1 MRFKFSFINLNSYQ
15 PFMKH
20 YNKLWL
26 LLLTFPLSMSAQDFK
41 GDSPIPF
48 DPTVKTGKLEN
59 GLTYYIKKNTKP
71 ENKVDLRLV
80 INAGSILENDDQQ
93 GLAHFMEHMCFN
105 GTKRFPKNKL
115 VDYLQ
120 SIGVKFGQHLNAY
133 TSFDET
139 VYFLPI
145 PSDDAEKLEKGFQII
160 EDWAFNAVLTP
171 EEIDKERGVVLE
183 EYRLGLGAG
192 KRMMGR
198 YMPKM
203 MYNSHYADRL
213 PIGKKEVLENFKY
226 EKLIS
231 FYKDWYRPDLMSVI
245 VVGDI
250 DVAAM
255 EKKIKDHFASYKNPK
270 NEKPRKVFDVP
281 NHKETFVAVES
292 DKEASSAQVQLVYK
306 DYDTPKPVVNI
317 NDFKKY
323 LAEELF
329 STMLNARLD
338 ELTNSATPPFTY
350 GYTYHGGTWARTKEA
365 YQSFAMSQEDKQIE
379 ALKTLVTENERVKK
393 YGFTQNELD
402 RAKSDFLAG
411 MEKAYN
417 DRDKTNSSNFV
428 SEYQSHFLEK
438 EPAPGIEWTYK
449 AIQSLLPS
457 VGLKDINGLVKD
469 YIKEDNRVVI
479 LTGPEKEGLK
489 KATEQEVLSAL
500 KVNTDQLKPYAD
512 TEIASSLLRKEVK
525 PGKIIKKENDAKIG
539 TTTLFLSNGAKV
551 TYKKTDFK
559 NDEILMEGISFGGN
573 ALYSNDELKK
583 TQFAT
588 GALTEAGFSGLKL
601 NDITKFMNGK
611 IASVN
616 PYISTV
622 TEGLRGSTT
631 PKDFEYLFQMT
642 HAYFTDLNLDKEAF
656 EGYKQKQSAFYK
668 NMASQPNFYF
678 QQEFYGYLLK
688 ENPRFFGMIPDDKAW
703 AATDYELA
711 YNKYKE
717 RFSNAGDF
725 EFFFVGNIDDKAIED
740 FSAKY
745 IASLP
750 STDKKEKAVDLGY
763 RMLKGDHKKVVNKGT
778 DPKSSVTIMYYGDAE
793 YSPKEALAMQAL
805 GEVLTIKLIEELRE
819 NESGVYG
826 VSARGS
832 MSKVPNGAYNFN
844 IGFPCGP
851 DNAEK
856 LTASALRE
864 LQKIIDNGPQEADV
878 KKFKEA
884 ELLDYK
890 KDIKENRYWL
900 TNFNRSY
907 TNGTSPDD
915 ILQVEAKV
923 NAITAKDIQDVAKK
937 YLTKDKVVGML
948 MPEKS

>member
-1 MRFKFSFINLNSYQ
+1 MRN
-15 PFMKH
+15 
-20 YNKLWL
+20 YNKLFVL
-26 LLLTFPLSMSAQDFK
+26 LLVLPMSIFAQDFK

-59 GLTYYIKKNTKP
+59 GLTYYIKKNAKP

-80 INAGSILENDDQQ
+80 INAGSILETDEQQ

-183 EYRLGLGAG
+183 EYRIGLGAS

-203 MYNSHYADRL
+203 MHNSHYANRL
-213 PIGKKEVLENFKY
+213 PIGKKEILENFKY
-226 EKLIS
+226 DKLVS
-231 FYKDWYRPDLMSVI
+231 FYKDWYRPNLMSVI

-255 EKKIKDHFASYKNPK
+255 EKKIKDHFSSYKNPK
-270 NEKPRKVFDVP
+270 NEKPRKIYEVP

-292 DKEASSAQVQLVYK
+292 DKEASAAQVQLVYK
-306 DYDTPKPVVNI
+306 DYDTPKPVVSV
-317 NDFKKY
+317 NDFRKSLVEGLY
-323 LAEELF
+323 
-329 STMLNARLD
+329 STMINNRLN
-338 ELTNSATPPFTY
+338 ELTNSPTPPFTY
-350 GYTYHGGTWARTKEA
+350 GYSYHGDTWARTKEA
-365 YQSFAMSQEDKQIE
+365 YQSFAMSQEDKQLQ
-379 ALKTLVTENERVKK
+379 ALKVLVTENERAKK
-393 YGFTQNELD
+393 FGFTAGELE
-402 RAKSDFLAG
+402 RAKSEFLAG
-411 MEKAYN
+411 FETVYN
-417 DRDKTNSSNFV
+417 DREKTNSENFV

-438 EPAPGIEWTYK
+438 EPSPGIEWTFEALK
-449 AIQSLLPS
+449 KILPTIE
-457 VGLKDINGLVKD
+457 LKDVNGLVKD

-479 LTGPEKEGLK
+479 LTGPEKDGLK
-489 KATEQEVLSAL
+489 KVTEQEVLNTL
-500 KVNTDQLKPYAD
+500 KVNVDEIQPYAD
-512 TEIASSLLRKEVK
+512 TEIASSLLRKELK
-525 PGKIIKKENDAKIG
+525 PGTIVKKEINAKIG

-559 NDEILMEGISFGGN
+559 NDEVLMEAVSFGGTN
-573 ALYSNDELKK
+573 LYTNEELKK
-583 TQFAT
+583 TQFANN
-588 GALTEAGFSGLKL
+588 GLTQAGFSGLKE
-601 NDITKFMNGK
+601 NDVNKFMSGK
-611 IASVN
+611 VASVY
-616 PYISTV
+616 PYIGNI
-622 TEGLRGSTT
+622 TEGLKGNTT
-631 PKDFEYLFQMT
+631 PKDLEYLFQMT
-642 HAYFTDLNLDKEAF
+642 VGYMADLNLDKEAF
-656 EGYKQKQSAFYK
+656 EGYKQKQSGFYK
-668 NMASQPNFYF
+668 NMASQPNFFF

-703 AATDYELA
+703 EATDYKLA
-711 YNKYKE
+711 YEKYQE

-725 EFFFVGNIDDKAIED
+725 EFFFVGNVDDAKMEEY
-740 FSAKY
+740 SKKY

-750 STDKKEKAVDLGY
+750 STGKKEKAIDLGY
-763 RMLKGDHKKVVNKGT
+763 RMLKGEHKKVVNKGT
-778 DPKSSVTIMYYGDAE
+778 DPKSTVTIMYYGDAE
-793 YSPKEALAMQAL
+793 YTPKEALSMQAL

-826 VSARGS
+826 ISARGS
-832 MSKVPNGAYNFN
+832 LSKVPSGAYNFS

-864 LQKIIDNGPQEADV
+864 LQKIIDQGPQEADV

-884 ELLDYK
+884 EILDYK
-890 KDIKENRYWL
+890 KDIKENKYWL
-900 TNFNRSY
+900 ANFNRSY
-907 TNGTSPDD
+907 TNGTNPEDV
-915 ILQVEAKV
+915 LQVEAKV

-937 YLTKDKVVGML
+937 YLTKDKVVGIL

>member
-1 MRFKFSFINLNSYQ
+1 MRFKFSFINKIHS
-15 PFMKH
+15 FMKH

-26 LLLTFPLSMSAQDFK
+26 LLLAFPLSISAQDLK
-41 GDSPIPF
+41 GDNPIPF

-59 GLTYYIKKNTKP
+59 GLTYYIKKNAKP

-145 PSDDAEKLEKGFQII
+145 PSDDPEKLEKGFQII

-183 EYRLGLGAG
+183 EYRLGLGAN

-198 YMPKM
+198 FMPKM
-203 MYNSHYADRL
+203 MHNSHYAERL
-213 PIGKKEVLENFKY
+213 PIGKKEILENFKY
-226 EKLIS
+226 DKLIS
-231 FYKDWYRPDLMSVI
+231 FYKDWYRPNLMSVI

-250 DVAAM
+250 DVVAM
-255 EKKIKDHFASYKNPK
+255 EKKIKDHFSSYKNPK
-270 NEKPRKVFDVP
+270 NEKPRKVYDVP

-292 DKEASSAQVQLVYK
+292 DKEASMTQVQLVYK
-306 DYDTPKPVVNI
+306 DYDTPKPIINI
-317 NDFKKY
+317 NDFRNY
-323 LAEELF
+323 LIEGLYATLINNR
-329 STMLNARLD
+329 LN
-338 ELTNSATPPFTY
+338 ELTNSPTPPFTF
-350 GYTYHGGTWARTKEA
+350 GYSYHGETWARTKEA
-365 YQSFAMSQEDKQIE
+365 YQSFAMSQEDKQLE
-379 ALKTLVTENERVKK
+379 ALKTLLTENERAKK
-393 YGFTQNELD
+393 FGFTQSELD
-402 RAKSDFLAG
+402 RAKAENLAG
-411 MEKAYN
+411 METAYN
-417 DRDKTNSSNFV
+417 DRDKTDSENFV
-428 SEYQSHFLEK
+428 SELQGHFLTK
-438 EPAPGIEWTYK
+438 EPVPGIVWTFETLK
-449 AIQSLLPS
+449 KLLPTIE
-457 VGLKDINGLVKD
+457 LKDVNGLVKD

-489 KATEQEVLSAL
+489 KVTEQEVLNTL
-500 KVNTDQLKPYAD
+500 KVNVDEIQPYAD
-512 TEIASSLLRKEVK
+512 TEIAKSLLRKELK
-525 PGKIIKKENDAKIG
+525 PGTITKKETNAKIG

-559 NDEILMEGISFGGN
+559 NDEVLMEAVSFGGSN
-573 ALYSNDELKK
+573 LYSNEELKK
-583 TQFAT
+583 TQFAN
-588 GALTEAGFSGLKL
+588 GGLTQAGFSGLKE
-601 NDITKFMNGK
+601 NDINKFMSGK
-611 IASVN
+611 VASVY
-616 PYISTV
+616 PYISGT

-631 PKDFEYLFQMT
+631 PKDLEYLFQMT
-642 HAYFTDLNLDKEAF
+642 VGYMADLNFDKEAF
-656 EGYKQKQSAFYK
+656 EGYKQKQSGFYK
-668 NMASQPNFYF
+668 NMASQPSFYF
-678 QQEFYGYLLK
+678 QQEFYGYLYK
-688 ENPRFFGMIPDDKAW
+688 ESPRFFGMIPDDKAW
-703 AATDYELA
+703 QATDYKLA
-711 YNKYKE
+711 YDKFQE

-725 EFFFVGNIDDKAIED
+725 EFFFVGNLDDAKMEEY
-740 FSAKY
+740 SKKY

-750 STDKKEKAVDLGY
+750 STGKKEKAVDLGY
-763 RMLKGDHKKVVNKGT
+763 RMLKGEHKKIVNKGA
-778 DPKSSVTIMYYGDAE
+778 DPKSTVTIMYYGDAD

-832 MSKVPNGAYNFN
+832 MSKVPNGAYNFS

-864 LQKIIDNGPQEADV
+864 LQKIIDKGPLDSDV

-884 ELLDYK
+884 EILDYK
-890 KDIKENRYWL
+890 KDVKENKYWL
-900 TNFNRSY
+900 TSLNRSY
-907 TNGTSPDD
+907 TNGTNPED

-923 NAITAKDIQDVAKK
+923 NAITSKDIQDVAKK
-937 YLTKDKVVGML
+937 YLTKDKVVGIL